1 MPKTLVD
8 MSFVK
13 QAVKMSTLSV
23 GAQTLINNIIND
35 SNPSNINTPGGA
47 ASKDKFFN
55 HAYDKDPATNGGK
68 LGSGVSVV
76 VYYMPANKTEYDSY
90 EVIDK
95 AVGLLSGRRR
105 LLTREE
111 HDKWSFYMTS
121 HPKEQPGLR
130 TNAYGVFTPI
140 NTAG

>member
-23 GAQTLINNIIND
+23 GAQSLINNIIND
-35 SNPSNINTPGGA
+35 SNTSNINTPGGA
-47 ASKDKFFN
+47 GSKDKFYN

-68 LGSGVSVV
+68 LSGAVAVL
-76 VYYMPANKTEYDSY
+76 VYYMPANKNEYDNY

-95 AVGLLSGRRR
+95 AVGMLSGRRR
-105 LLTREE
+105 LLTRAEN
-111 HDKWSFYMTS
+111 DKWSFYMTS
-121 HPKEQPGLR
+121 HPREQPGLR
-130 TNAYGVFTPI
+130 TNVYGQFTPI